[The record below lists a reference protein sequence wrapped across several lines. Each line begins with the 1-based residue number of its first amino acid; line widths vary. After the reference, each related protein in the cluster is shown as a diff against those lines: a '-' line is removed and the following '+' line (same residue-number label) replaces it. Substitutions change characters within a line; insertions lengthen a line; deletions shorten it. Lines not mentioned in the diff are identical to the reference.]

1 MSRRD
6 SPVQVAIVWSRAARQ
21 ASGLANVRAL
31 NTTARHAVRA
41 AVESVL
47 QLHRNAKDAESS
59 TRTDTEEAWEVVVS
73 IVSDQEIHAM
83 NVQYRHKGKP
93 TDVLSFA
100 QDEGAAF
107 PPAAFPPAAF
117 PPAAFSSQP
126 FSPDENSSVCAHMLG
141 DVVISIETAQ
151 RQAIERAHS
160 LEHEVQFLCVHG
172 TLHLQGFDH
181 MEARDRRRMWK
192 QQDAVMEWLAQRR

>member
-6 SPVQVAIVWSRAARQ
+6 SPVQVAIVWSRVARQ
-21 ASGLANVRAL
+21 SSGLANVRAL
-31 NTTARHAVRA
+31 NMVARRAVQA

-47 QLHRNAKDAESS
+47 QLNQNTRDAESS
-59 TRTDTEEAWEVVVS
+59 TRTDAQEAWEVVVS
-73 IVSDQEIHAM
+73 FVCDQEIHAM
-83 NVQYRHKGKP
+83 NAQYRHKDKP

-100 QDEGAAF
+100 QDEGEAF
-107 PPAAFPPAAF
+107 PPE
-117 PPAAFSSQP
+117 AFSSQP
-126 FSPDENSSVCAHMLG
+126 FSPDENSSVSSHMLG

-160 LEHEVQFLCVHG
+160 LEYEVRFLCVHG

-192 QQDAVMEWLAQRR
+192 QQDAVMELLAQRR

>member
-31 NTTARHAVRA
+31 NTTARRAVRA

-47 QLHRNAKDAESS
+47 QLHRNAKDAELS

-83 NVQYRHKGKP
+83 NVQYRHKDKP

-100 QDEGAAF
+100 QDEGEAF
-107 PPAAFPPAAF
+107 PPE
-117 PPAAFSSQP
+117 AFSSQP
-126 FSPDENSSVCAHMLG
+126 FSPDENSSVSSHMLG

-192 QQDAVMEWLAQRR
+192 QQDAVMELLAQRR